1 MAPVKPNL
9 VDTPKPLCLWFLIHN
24 TQIYL
29 FLYWVVGEVNKMI
42 ESCRVRRGVLL
53 HKDVII
59 HGGQNCVRILFLL
72 YTHNAMIRFDLKVP
86 SIIALCQNTLSFH
99 SIYPLEQSLK
109 KKKIMKKVY
118 VSFLATPLQCSSQS
132 VFLSGQF
139 LFF

>member
-1 MAPVKPNL
+1 
-9 VDTPKPLCLWFLIHN
+9 
-24 TQIYL
+24 
-29 FLYWVVGEVNKMI
+29 MI

-72 YTHNAMIRFDLKVP
+72 YTHTAMIRFDLKVP

-109 KKKIMKKVY
+109 KTKFHEKKFMYLFWPHPFNVHPKVCFY
-118 VSFLATPLQCSSQS
+118 QDNFC
-132 VFLSGQF
+132 F
-139 LFF
+139 